1 MWYFSK
7 QQQQQQRKTQKNYH
21 NQIVIIIINI
31 TCRCNKKR
39 SLDEKK
45 NYQSLVINGQQNT
58 DDRTELSVHHVGQT
72 CKIITNNLHINWVN
86 RFCCAPMGRQ
96 LSHHLPQLIKA
107 VYHVS
112 YAVSVVVVDPFY
124 DIVFKFRLFNLDLD
138 RLLYINWLITFCWYA
153 SY

>member
-7 QQQQQQRKTQKNYH
+7 QQQQRKTQKNYH

-39 SLDEKK
+39 SLEEK

-86 RFCCAPMGRQ
+86 RFCCAPMGR
-96 LSHHLPQLIKA
+96 
-107 VYHVS
+107 
-112 YAVSVVVVDPFY
+112 
-124 DIVFKFRLFNLDLD
+124 
-138 RLLYINWLITFCWYA
+138 
-153 SY
+153 